1 MKTDVATKETGAGG
15 GTPTTMGGGWEGF
28 GGGALPGPGWRPYA
42 PTSPFNTSTAGATVH
57 PNSQALVEKSLSWG
71 LPGKSRAGGPET
83 GDWAHPTFFAQP
95 SDQLYTLN
103 ATENGNGID
112 GMKIPIPSYA
122 QPAGGG
128 DHHMTVVTPDG
139 WEYDFWEAQ
148 EKNTST
154 HVLTFAIGGRTR
166 IDGNGLG
173 SGATAA
179 DFGNLA
185 GIIRAPELAAGHISH
200 ALFLVLKCAGTG
212 TSFGYG
218 EKTTSYG
225 SSYVYPAMHGGSPCG
240 SGETNAPPL
249 GARLMLEMSDPQIQA
264 LSVPAWKKT
273 ILTALAHYGGYVGD
287 TGGPGFATEFES
299 PLTYTALG
307 LPDPLVAFA
316 AANNLPTWQGEY
328 TFDIASGVEWAKYL
342 RVLVPPSP

>member
-1 MKTDVATKETGAGG
+1 
-15 GTPTTMGGGWEGF
+15 
-28 GGGALPGPGWRPYA
+28 
-42 PTSPFNTSTAGATVH
+42 VH
-57 PNSQALVEKSLSWG
+57 PNSPALVEKSLSWG
-71 LPGKSRAGGPET
+71 LPGKVRAGGPEAD
-83 GDWAHPTFFAQP
+83 DWAHPTFFAQP

-128 DHHMTVVTPDG
+128 DHHMTVVTPEG
-139 WEYDFWEAQ
+139 WEYDFWNTQ
-148 EKNTST
+148 DRDTST
-154 HVLTFAIGGRTR
+154 DTLTFAIGGRTR

-179 DFGNLA
+179 DFGSLA
-185 GIIRAPELAAGHISH
+185 GIIRAPELAAGHINH
-200 ALFLVLKCAGTG
+200 ALFIVLKCAATG

-218 EKTTSYG
+218 EKTASYG
-225 SSYVYPAMHGGSPCG
+225 SSYVYPAMHGGSACG
-240 SGETNAPPL
+240 SEQPNAPPL
-249 GARLMLEMSDPQIQA
+249 GARFMLEMSDAQIQA

-273 ILTALAHYGGYVGD
+273 ILAALAHYGGYVGD
-287 TGGPGFATEFES
+287 TGGPGFAIEFES

-316 AANNLPTWQGEY
+316 AANGRPTWEGEY
-328 TFDIASGVEWAKYL
+328 TLDIARGVDWSKYL
-342 RVLVPPSP
+342 RVLAPPSPCRRRPA